1 VGQVVA
7 VACSSFHYVVVVA
20 SCWDS
25 SDKLMAVE
33 VIHKVM
39 AVCNDQEG
47 AGSYALA
54 SIVRS
59 LVASDEG
66 GSSLR
71 LVASTAAAS
80 AAVMAEADSVFYV
93 FAVVLLVE
101 QISVDGEV
109 IETPIRCL
117 VTLSSHGKRPGL
129 SSILS

>member
-1 VGQVVA
+1 MTAKSPGA
-7 VACSSFHYVVVVA
+7 SF
-20 SCWDS
+20 
-25 SDKLMAVE
+25 LPVE

-39 AVCNDQEG
+39 AVYNDQEE

-80 AAVMAEADSVFYV
+80 AAVMAEADSEFYV
-93 FAVVLLVE
+93 FAVVPLVE
-101 QISVDGEV
+101 QISVDGVV
-109 IETPIRCL
+109 IETPIRCPDTKVESNKRESINL
-117 VTLSSHGKRPGL
+117 TCQQLGFCLPTLG
-129 SSILS
+129 